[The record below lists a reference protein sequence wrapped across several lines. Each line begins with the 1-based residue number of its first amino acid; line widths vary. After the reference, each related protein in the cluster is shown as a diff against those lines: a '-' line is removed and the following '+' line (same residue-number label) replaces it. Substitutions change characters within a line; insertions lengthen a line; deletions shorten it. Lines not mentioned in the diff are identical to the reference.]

1 MHVGGRYATVA
12 DFVLARGDYM
22 HLPGSHRPV
31 NFEHHHLVTWRA
43 FVASRWSQHYY
54 GQARGSFIN
63 PAARQGQCVLVNAAA
78 PARPVKSHFWVL
90 LRSLSGAAAQFYNAR
105 CTLCLLCVL

>member
-1 MHVGGRYATVA
+1 MCRYATVA

-54 GQARGSFIN
+54 GQARE
-63 PAARQGQCVLVNAAA
+63 P
-78 PARPVKSHFWVL
+78 
-90 LRSLSGAAAQFYNAR
+90 
-105 CTLCLLCVL
+105 

>member
-1 MHVGGRYATVA
+1 MSAPTQGSRRVPTGCVHVRGRYATVA

-54 GQARGSFIN
+54 GQARGS
-63 PAARQGQCVLVNAAA
+63 
-78 PARPVKSHFWVL
+78 
-90 LRSLSGAAAQFYNAR
+90 
-105 CTLCLLCVL
+105 